1 MAKLHLFTFC
11 VDIGRHDRLYLIQV
25 LHMLIKSLNRHNNYY
40 ELIVFTNYDINMIL
54 DMGIGMG
61 IGTRGVD
68 GMGGMGGIDNNIRVD
83 LNKPNI
89 IFKPYFDYK
98 ENFFGD
104 SWLNL
109 NYNRINIYK
118 YLYDTCNKT
127 DYTWID
133 LDTIVCTNIE
143 YINDVDN
150 MFIINGGSYMKI
162 ETPFINDTSLKY
174 GIPMCKLIQG
184 NVWKLNID
192 LYNNLM
198 ATFKEL
204 VSNKY
209 ALQYDVQSLFN
220 YYIYFKL
227 GGLGDGGGVINIAGV
242 NFKPETIN
250 GLSIHA
256 PSHMH
261 SHTHANEN
269 TLINLYYENGKLMT
283 KYHPNKEIHFVSFT
297 MYSLRPLLNTPKFNA
312 LFN

>member
-1 MAKLHLFTFC
+1 
-11 VDIGRHDRLYLIQV
+11 
-25 LHMLIKSLNRHNNYY
+25 
-40 ELIVFTNYDINMIL
+40 MIL

-61 IGTRGVD
+61 IGTSGVD
-68 GMGGMGGIDNNIRVD
+68 GIDGINNNIRVD

-118 YLYDTCNKT
+118 YLYDTYDKT

-150 MFIINGGSYMKI
+150 FFIINGGSYMKI
-162 ETPFINDTSLKY
+162 ESPLKTDTTLKY
-174 GIPMCKLIQG
+174 GIPICKLIQG

-204 VSNKY
+204 VATNQVLY
-209 ALQYDVQSLFN
+209 FDVQSLFN
-220 YYIYFKL
+220 YYIHFKL
-227 GGLGDGGGVINIAGV
+227 GISALSGGGSDGMSGINIAGV

-256 PSHMH
+256 PSHLH